1 MHIAKLVSRLFK
13 LFIPSIIEEIA
24 KSSGFM
30 KRHSKL
36 LPETFAKAISLGL
49 LDCKN
54 ITEEVIAEKCAS
66 IQNGVALSKQ
76 AIAKRLKESIPFLKK
91 LLQRAFS
98 LIYANALEDHIS
110 LLLNYFSDIKLLD
123 ATTISLP
130 DQLSGDYA
138 GMGGHNAKS
147 ALKIQT
153 LYSAIHHSITKFD
166 ITSGVT
172 HDTNA
177 LSTMLEQLNKNE
189 LFLADLGYF
198 DTTFLRK
205 IQEKNF
211 FISRIKTNLKLYKA
225 ISEVYSIYES
235 LDLKELFHQCND
247 SIDQEV
253 YIGTEKCNK
262 LKVRLVGIKLSDEIT
277 AKRIK
282 KAIQQNNGNPIAE
295 NKRQLLHWNLMIT
308 NISKEKLEASI
319 ITELYRVRWQIELLF
334 KVLKS
339 TLSLDKMHV
348 GKTKYVEAIL
358 YGKLLGALL
367 TMPLYDCIDQT
378 MLRNQGRGVSIQR
391 FYTLL
396 LVDLYHFY
404 TIKRVT
410 LHTYEVFA
418 TLLQRIARLALT
430 EKRLRQTTYSKIES
444 YLEQLLI
451 TGKT

>member
-404 TIKRVT
+404 TIKKVT

>member
-1 MHIAKLVSRLFK
+1 MILLRKKTSDGTYFDFDKILRSGY
-13 LFIPSIIEEIA
+13 EID
-24 KSSGFM
+24 
-30 KRHSKL
+30 
-36 LPETFAKAISLGL
+36 EQ
-49 LDCKN
+49 
-54 ITEEVIAEKCAS
+54 EEVIAEKCAS

-396 LVDLYHFY
+396 YNNSF
-404 TIKRVT
+404 
-410 LHTYEVFA
+410 
-418 TLLQRIARLALT
+418 
-430 EKRLRQTTYSKIES
+430 
-444 YLEQLLI
+444 
-451 TGKT
+451 